1 THRVFGV
8 MTMQAEDEIAA
19 VTAAVGA
26 SFNGALAITASSG
39 PGLSLKTEG
48 VNLAVMTELPL
59 VILDIQRGGPSTGLP
74 TKTEQADLLLVM
86 FGRNSDSPVG
96 IVAAQSPGDC
106 FAAAYEA
113 CRMALKYMCPVYV
126 LSDGYLANGSE

>member
-26 SFNGALAITASSG
+26 SFAGALAVTASSG
-39 PGLSLKTEG
+39 PGLALKTEG

-59 VILDIQRGGPSTGLP
+59 VIVDIQRGGPSTGLP
-74 TKTEQADLLLVM
+74 TKTEQADLLMVM
-86 FGRNSDSPVG
+86 FGRSGDSPIPVL
-96 IVAAQSPGDC
+96 AARS
-106 FAAAYEA
+106 
-113 CRMALKYMCPVYV
+113 
-126 LSDGYLANGSE
+126 